1 MLKFSLTPEQATSKH
16 LKEFNKG
23 IDLYFNNFDCP
34 LENSA
39 ITDSWLCAKEIR
51 EVKNQALLAS
61 RQKFN
66 IITEENLQCLN
77 SH

>member
-1 MLKFSLTPEQATSKH
+1 MPKFSSRPVQTTSEH
-16 LKEFNKG
+16 LKAFNKG
-23 IDLYFNNFDCP
+23 IDLYLNNFNCP

-39 ITDSWLCAKEIR
+39 ITDGWLCAKKIR

-66 IITEENLQCLN
+66 IITEEMQCLN

>member
-1 MLKFSLTPEQATSKH
+1 MPKFSSTPVQTTSEH
-16 LKEFNKG
+16 LKAFNKG
-23 IDLYFNNFDCP
+23 IDLYLNNFDCP

-39 ITDSWLCAKEIR
+39 ITDGWLCAKKIQ
-51 EVKNQALLAS
+51 EVKDQALLAS

-66 IITEENLQCLN
+66 IITKENLSCLN

>member
-1 MLKFSLTPEQATSKH
+1 MFKFSSTLVQTTSEH
-16 LKEFNKG
+16 LKAFNKG
-23 IDLYFNNFDCP
+23 IDLYLNNFDCP

-39 ITDSWLCAKEIR
+39 ITDGWLCAKEIR
-51 EVKNQALLAS
+51 EVKSQALLAS